1 MKNSIRCGVAALI
14 TTLALGGLAG
24 CGGNDNATS
33 SSSGSASSAA
43 SKVAP
48 KATKASFPYK
58 EGTIDAKDLVSR
70 IGAAQKK
77 LKSYHSEGTVAMAN
91 DGQSATIKVVGDT
104 DMSDP
109 DKPLTHSTITGAG
122 QNMETVSDG
131 TTTWVKTGGKWVSSD
146 SAQNG
151 GYNQAMALSQLAD
164 AATSAQYKGKDSQ
177 GHHFVLQLDGTK
189 MAGASSGASSLGT
202 VPAEYW
208 TDDDLTPTKT
218 KMTITSAGI
227 KSTSEMTMSKFNEP
241 VTIPKV
247 K

>member
-14 TTLALGGLAG
+14 ATLALGGLAG

-33 SSSGSASSAA
+33 SASGSASSAA
-43 SKVAP
+43 SKAAP

-58 EGTIDAKDLVSR
+58 EGAIDAQDLVSR
-70 IGAAQKK
+70 ISAAQKK

-91 DGQSATIKVVGDT
+91 GDQSATIKVVGDT
-104 DMSDP
+104 DLSDP

-131 TTTWVKTGGKWVSSD
+131 TTTWVKTDGKWVASD

-151 GYNQAMALSQLAD
+151 SYNQAMALSQLAD
-164 AATSAQYKGKDSQ
+164 AATSAQYKGKDAQ
-177 GHHFVLQLDGTK
+177 GHHFVLQLDGSK

-202 VPAEYW
+202 IPAEYW
-208 TDDDLTPTKT
+208 TGDDLTPVKT
-218 KMTITSAGI
+218 KMTITSAGV
-227 KSTSEMTMSKFNEP
+227 KSTIEMTMSKFNEP